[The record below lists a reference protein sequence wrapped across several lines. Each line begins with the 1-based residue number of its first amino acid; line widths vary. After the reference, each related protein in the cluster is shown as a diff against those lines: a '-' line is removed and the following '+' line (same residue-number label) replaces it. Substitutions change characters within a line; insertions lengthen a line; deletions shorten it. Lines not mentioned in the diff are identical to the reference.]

1 MTPIALT
8 TDLTLFILTSFALI
22 AAGPWLADFL
32 GRHCGLAPVFA
43 RTWKIVQWAIVFL
56 LASTGFGL
64 VSRWSARLNHSHR
77 MCVTVMPARKSLGR
91 KSALGLGVAGMAQ
104 NARGH

>member
-22 AAGPWLADFL
+22 IAGPWLADL
-32 GRHCGLAPVFA
+32 
-43 RTWKIVQWAIVFL
+43 
-56 LASTGFGL
+56 
-64 VSRWSARLNHSHR
+64 SARRNHPHR

-91 KSALGLGVAGMAQ
+91 KSALPWAWGVAGMAQ